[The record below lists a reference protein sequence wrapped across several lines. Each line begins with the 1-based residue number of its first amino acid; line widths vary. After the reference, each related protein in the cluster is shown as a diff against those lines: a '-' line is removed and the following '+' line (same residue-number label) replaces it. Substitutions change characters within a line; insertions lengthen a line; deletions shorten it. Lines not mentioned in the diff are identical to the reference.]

1 MHQDFLEKN
10 KFIKKSMIVSHF
22 NACMLGKLKDLQRKD
37 LHHNNSFTDISIL
50 DNISYRK
57 YKTLSLNKRLR
68 EHRLFLLALLADD
81 GYIEDNNISFDLDL
95 SLFRDF
101 DSLILHNIENKE
113 QLTDFSLIKK
123 LKTGYTK
130 LYKIYK
136 KTIDYDNIDLVEGIG
151 YETKKIYEESYFSL
165 VTETLFFNKS
175 EFVSEK
181 SFKPIVHFHPFVIVG
196 SPYTLQYLK
205 EYGFKTFSDVW
216 DESYDTELDSNKRFI
231 KVWNLSKSLIEK
243 SHDEWVEIYNK
254 IKPILIH
261 NRNVIENFSKN
272 DTTETLIMRNL
283 KNLILDENSSKDN
296 KLF

>member
-1 MHQDFLEKN
+1 MDDVLQHHQFMKDFIVEDELINKILKGFEKL
-10 KFIKKSMIVSHF
+10 KKIKKQTLDFENLDPVGG
-22 NACMLGKLKDLQRKD
+22 LG
-37 LHHNNSFTDISIL
+37 HET
-50 DNISYRK
+50 
-57 YKTLSLNKRLR
+57 
-68 EHRLFLLALLADD
+68 AD
-81 GYIEDNNISFDLDL
+81 
-95 SLFRDF
+95 
-101 DSLILHNIENKE
+101 
-113 QLTDFSLIKK
+113 
-123 LKTGYTK
+123 
-130 LYKIYK
+130 LYKD
-136 KTIDYDNIDLVEGIG
+136 T
-151 YETKKIYEESYFSL
+151 YFSL